1 MGLVLP
7 LRRNGPKML
16 YRSNVGINHHASTR
30 ISTRTTNLGRS
41 FRQSPLLR
49 RPTERNS
56 SVSFVNVCEKGV
68 RRCKFLFFTIF
79 FLVFTISFFFSISF
93 VLFFFIF
100 YYFTVNCNLV
110 VIFWLLFGFFLLV

>member
-79 FLVFTISFFFSISF
+79 FLFLQFLFFLVF
-93 VLFFFIF
+93 LLYYFFFIF
-100 YYFTVNCNLV
+100 YYFTVNFNLV